1 MNKKQFA
8 LLIIQLAAVVAA
20 GFISGDTLYAG
31 ANAAIDVIF
40 NFLVSLNFPAGFIF
54 GFVYAI
60 TNGILAFQTRVY
72 ATFAFM
78 IFLQAPMAV
87 YSYVKWKK
95 AKSNADSHMKI
106 MTKKQLVL
114 LCSLMAM
121 LGLIMYFVLQALG
134 SSSVIFDDI
143 FFVCSVSACLLL
155 AMYFKNA
162 YIITLLSGM
171 FGTVLW
177 TVQYFKAHQGLS
189 IAVFYLIVFINSCI
203 AVYQQY
209 KPIRR
214 KGI

>member
-8 LLIIQLAAVVAA
+8 LLIVQITAVITA

-31 ANAAIDVIF
+31 TNAVIGVLF

-54 GFVYAI
+54 GFVYAF

-78 IFLQAPMAV
+78 IFLQASMAV
-87 YSYVKWKK
+87 YSYVQWKK
-95 AKSNADSHMKI
+95 AKSGTDSQMKI
-106 MTKKQLVL
+106 MTRKQLVL
-114 LCSLMAM
+114 LCFLMAM
-121 LGLIMYFVLQALG
+121 LGLIMYFVLRALG

-162 YIITLLSGM
+162 YIITLFSGL

-177 TVQYFKAHQGLS
+177 TVQYFKTHQGLS

-209 KPIRR
+209 KPKFKR
-214 KGI
+214 GI